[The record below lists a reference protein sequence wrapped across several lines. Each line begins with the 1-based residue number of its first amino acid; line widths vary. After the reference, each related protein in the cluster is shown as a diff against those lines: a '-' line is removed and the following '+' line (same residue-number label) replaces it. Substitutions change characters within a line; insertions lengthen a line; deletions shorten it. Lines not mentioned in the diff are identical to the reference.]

1 MFEETTRNIR
11 IAVTPTFLGDQ
22 SDPHEN
28 RYLWAYHITIE
39 NKGREAVQL
48 LTRHWHITD
57 ARGRVREVEG
67 PGVIGKQPVIL
78 PGKSHE
84 YSSGVPLET
93 PSGFM
98 SGSYRM
104 KSAAGEGFDVKI
116 PLFALESPFGERR
129 VH

>member
-1 MFEETTRNIR
+1 MFEETTRSIR

-22 SDPHEN
+22 SDPNDN
-28 RYLWAYHITIE
+28 RFLWAYHITIE
-39 NKGREAVQL
+39 NHGREAVQL

-67 PGVIGKQPVIL
+67 PGVIGQQPIIP
-78 PGKSHE
+78 PGRKHE

-98 SGSYRM
+98 TGTYHM
-104 KSAAGEGFDVKI
+104 KSAAGEEFEVKI
-116 PLFALESPFGERR
+116 PLFALESPFAERR

>member
-1 MFEETTRNIR
+1 MYEETTRNVR
-11 IAVTPTFLGDQ
+11 VAVRPTFLDDQ
-22 SDPHEN
+22 SDPNEH
-28 RYLWAYHITIE
+28 RFLWAYHITIE
-39 NKGREAVQL
+39 NMGREAVQL

-57 ARGRVREVEG
+57 ARGRVREVQG
-67 PGVIGKQPVIL
+67 PGVIGQQPVIA

-98 SGSYRM
+98 TGSYRM
-104 KSAAGEGFDVKI
+104 KSAAGEEFDIRI
-116 PLFALESPFGERR
+116 PLFALESPFAERR

>member
-11 IAVTPTFLGDQ
+11 VAVTPTFLGEQ
-22 SDPHEN
+22 SDPNEG

-67 PGVIGKQPVIL
+67 PGVIGQQPVIL
-78 PGKSHE
+78 PGRRHE

-98 SGSYRM
+98 TGTYRM
-104 KSAAGEGFDVKI
+104 KSAGGDEFDIKI
-116 PLFALESPFGERR
+116 PLFALESPFAERR
-129 VH
+129 LH

>member
-1 MFEETTRNIR
+1 MFEETTRHIR
-11 IAVTPTFLGDQ
+11 VAVTPTFLTEQ
-22 SDPHEN
+22 SDPNEG

-39 NKGREAVQL
+39 NQGREAVQL

-67 PGVIGKQPVIL
+67 PGVIGQQPIIL
-78 PGKSHE
+78 PGRKHE

-98 SGSYRM
+98 TGTYRM
-104 KSAAGEGFDVKI
+104 KAATGDEFDIKI
-116 PLFALESPFGERR
+116 PLFSLESPFAERR
-129 VH
+129 LH

>member
-1 MFEETTRNIR
+1 MYEQTTHNVRV
-11 IAVTPTFLGDQ
+11 AVTPTFLDDQ
-22 SDPHEN
+22 SDPHDN
-28 RYLWAYHITIE
+28 KYLWAYHIVIE
-39 NKGREAVQL
+39 NKGGEPVQL

-67 PGVIGKQPVIL
+67 PGVVGKQPVIE
-78 PGKSHE
+78 PGKSHQ

-98 SGSYRM
+98 TGTYHMR
-104 KSAAGEGFDVKI
+104 SAAGEDFEVKI
-116 PLFALESPFGERR
+116 PLFALDSPFESRR

>member
-1 MFEETTRNIR
+1 MFEAITRNIR
-11 IAVTPTFLGDQ
+11 VAVKPQFLNDQ
-22 SDPHEN
+22 SDPNEN

-39 NKGREAVQL
+39 NQGAETVQL
-48 LTRHWHITD
+48 LRRHWHITD

-67 PGVIGKQPVIL
+67 PGVIGVQPVIA
-78 PGKSHE
+78 PGKSHQ

-98 SGSYRM
+98 AGSFQM
-104 KSAAGEGFDVKI
+104 KNEAGEGFDVTI
-116 PLFALESPFGERR
+116 PMFALDSPFEVRR

>member
-1 MFEETTRNIR
+1 MYEETTRNIR
-11 IAVTPTFLGDQ
+11 IAVTPIFLDDQ
-22 SDPHEN
+22 SEPQEN

-67 PGVIGKQPVIL
+67 PGVVGQQPVIA
-78 PGKSHE
+78 PGKSHQ

-98 SGSYRM
+98 SGSYHM
-104 KSAAGEGFDVKI
+104 KSAGGESFDVKI
-116 PLFALESPFGERR
+116 PLFALESPFEVRR

>member
-1 MFEETTRNIR
+1 MFEETTRQIR
-11 IAVTPTFLGDQ
+11 VAVTPTFLGDQ
-22 SDPHEN
+22 SDPNEG

-67 PGVIGKQPVIL
+67 PGVIGQQPVIL
-78 PGKSHE
+78 PGRKHE

-98 SGSYRM
+98 TGTYHM
-104 KSAAGEGFDVKI
+104 KGAGGDEFDIKI
-116 PLFALESPFGERR
+116 PLFALESPFAERR
-129 VH
+129 LH

>member
-1 MFEETTRNIR
+1 MFEETTRSIR

-22 SDPHEN
+22 SDPNDN
-28 RYLWAYHITIE
+28 RFLWAYHITIE
-39 NKGREAVQL
+39 NHGREAVQL

-67 PGVIGKQPVIL
+67 PGVIGQQPVIL
-78 PGKSHE
+78 PGRKHE

-98 SGSYRM
+98 TGTYHM
-104 KSAAGEGFDVKI
+104 KSAAGEEFEVNI
-116 PLFALESPFGERR
+116 PLFALESPFAERR

>member
-1 MFEETTRNIR
+1 MFEETTRSIR

-22 SDPHEN
+22 SDPSEA

-39 NKGREAVQL
+39 NQGREAVQL

-67 PGVIGKQPVIL
+67 PGVIGQQPVIL
-78 PGKSHE
+78 PGRKHE

-98 SGSYRM
+98 TGTYHM
-104 KSAAGEGFDVKI
+104 KSAAGEEFEVKI
-116 PLFALESPFGERR
+116 PLFALESPFAERR

>member
-1 MFEETTRNIR
+1 MYEATTFGIR
-11 IAVTPTFLGDQ
+11 VAVTPAFLDEQ
-22 SDPHEN
+22 SDPREH
-28 RYLWAYHITIE
+28 RYLWAYHIVIE
-39 NKGREAVQL
+39 NKGVEPVQL

-57 ARGRVREVEG
+57 ALGRVREVEG
-67 PGVIGKQPVIL
+67 PGVIGQQPVIA

-98 SGSYRM
+98 TGTYGM
-104 KSAAGEGFDVKI
+104 KSAAGKGFDVKI
-116 PLFALESPFGERR
+116 PLFALESPFEEKR

>member
-1 MFEETTRNIR
+1 MYEEITRNVR
-11 IAVTPTFLGDQ
+11 VAVTPTFLDDQ
-22 SDPHEN
+22 SDASEH
-28 RYLWAYHITIE
+28 RFLWAYHITIE
-39 NKGREAVQL
+39 NKGGEAVQL

-57 ARGRVREVEG
+57 ARGRVREVQG
-67 PGVIGKQPVIL
+67 PGVIGQQPVIA

-98 SGSYRM
+98 TGSYRM
-104 KSAAGEGFDVKI
+104 KSADGEEFDIRI
-116 PLFALESPFGERR
+116 PLFALESPFAERR

>member
-1 MFEETTRNIR
+1 MFEETTRDIR
-11 IAVTPTFLGDQ
+11 ISVTPTFLDDQ
-22 SDPHEN
+22 SEPKEN

-67 PGVIGKQPVIL
+67 PGVIGQQPVIA
-78 PGKSHE
+78 PGKSHQ

-98 SGSYRM
+98 TGSYHMR
-104 KSAAGEGFDVKI
+104 SAGGEGFEVKI
-116 PLFALESPFGERR
+116 PLFALESPFEVRR